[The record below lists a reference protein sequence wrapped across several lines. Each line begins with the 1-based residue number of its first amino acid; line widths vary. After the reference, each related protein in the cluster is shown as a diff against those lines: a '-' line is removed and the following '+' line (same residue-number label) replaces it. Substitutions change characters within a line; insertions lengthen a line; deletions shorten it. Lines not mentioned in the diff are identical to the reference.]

1 MQRGWARRAAAAM
14 LVVAFTASG
23 APASSAQDGPGVES
37 SAIASTGV
45 DSDLNLIIQQVRD
58 ELGESSEAMVRA
70 TADLR
75 LADSAL
81 PRARQTATQAREL
94 LLSAERRQE
103 QSARLRGQA
112 QVRLV
117 LGAQEA
123 EASAAALAEQETRIG
138 RLARGAYQSGGMY
151 SDVSVLL
158 SARSPGDFAGRLA
171 SLQTLASSQRSLLD
185 DLAAVQRSYRQR
197 VGDLEEV
204 RDALAS
210 ADEKA
215 QRELATVAAL
225 EVRARAAEQ
234 EVGRLVS
241 IRQAA
246 IEAARAAQAAD
257 DAAVARRD
265 SISGALQSEL
275 AARAG
280 AEAGSGGGLDG
291 ALVPAIRGA
300 LAWPVIGRLSSPF
313 GMRVHPVTGVYKLH
327 SGQDIAAPCGTPVR
341 AAREGLVIDAGWN
354 GAYGWRTVVSHGVVG
369 GVLLTTTYNH
379 QQGLG
384 VAVGDR
390 VGTGQVI
397 GSVGSTGYSTG
408 CHLHVELYVNAT
420 VVDPLPWLS

>member
-1 MQRGWARRAAAAM
+1 MAM
-14 LVVAFTASG
+14 LVVALTASG
-23 APASSAQDGPGVES
+23 VPAGSAQDGPGFDDGAVT
-37 SAIASTGV
+37 STGV
-45 DSDLNLIIQQVRD
+45 SSDLDLIIQQIRD

-70 TADLR
+70 AADLR

-81 PRARQTATQAREL
+81 PRARQTAAHTREL
-94 LLSAERRQE
+94 LVSAQRRQE

-112 QVRLV
+112 QVRLI
-117 LGAQEA
+117 LGTQEA
-123 EASAAALAEQETRIG
+123 EASAAAMAEQQANIG

-151 SDVSVLL
+151 SDVSMLL
-158 SARSPGDFAGRLA
+158 SARSPGDLAGRLV

-185 DLAAVQRSYRQR
+185 DLANVEQSHAERIEALAQ
-197 VGDLEEV
+197 V

-210 ADEKA
+210 ADETA

-225 EVRARAAEQ
+225 EAQARAAEQ

-241 IRQAA
+241 ARAA
-246 IEAARAAQAAD
+246 ALEAARAAQAAD
-257 DAAVARRD
+257 DAAAARRD
-265 SISGALQSEL
+265 SVSGALQAEL

-280 AEAGSGGGLDG
+280 AEAGSNGALDG
-291 ALVPAIRGA
+291 ATVPAIRGA
-300 LAWPVIGRLSSPF
+300 LAWPVTGRLSSPF

-327 SGQDIAAPCGTPVR
+327 TGQDIAAPCGTPLR
-341 AAREGLVIDAGWN
+341 AAREGLVIDSGWN
-354 GAYGWRTVVSHGVVG
+354 SAYGWRTVVSHGVVG